1 MNVLFYYIYN
11 LDDFIIHFENME
23 LVKSSELKC
32 RGYKSICVGGGAQN
46 NVVPPPLAILCQ
58 THLKTPFLKTY
69 VNYSIL
75 HSNFLK
81 GGGHNV
87 AKGGGQK
94 IRQSLLIL
102 WCKLQGMKN
111 IDGNVSKKYL
121 YFHRIDTYCIINYD
135 IKYIF
140 TLKAVLIKAF
150 LNETFS

>member
-1 MNVLFYYIYN
+1 MNVLFYYIYY

-46 NVVPPPLAILCQ
+46 NVVSPPLAILCQ

-69 VNYSIL
+69 LNYSIL

-81 GGGHNV
+81 GGGTMLPR
-87 AKGGGQK
+87 GGHK

-102 WCKLQGMKN
+102 WCKLQGMK
-111 IDGNVSKKYL
+111 KYL
-121 YFHRIDTYCIINYD
+121 YFHRIHKYCII
-135 IKYIF
+135 
-140 TLKAVLIKAF
+140 
-150 LNETFS
+150 